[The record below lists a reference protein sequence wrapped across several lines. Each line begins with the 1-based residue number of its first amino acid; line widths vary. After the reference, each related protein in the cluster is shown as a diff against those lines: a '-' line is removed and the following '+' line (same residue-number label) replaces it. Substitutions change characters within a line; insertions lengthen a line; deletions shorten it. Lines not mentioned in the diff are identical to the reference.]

1 MIAGCSVALLSIVSF
16 IIYRIRRN
24 KKLADLDD
32 KETNGADSSPN
43 PRIEMANHKEVGDDI
58 LNV

>member
-16 IIYRIRRN
+16 IIYRFRKN
-24 KKLADLDD
+24 KKLADLNEN
-32 KETNGADSSPN
+32 ETQGADSSPN
-43 PRIEMANHKEVGDDI
+43 PRIEMANQKEVDDI